1 MLVTSPEDL
10 AWQAEMDKLRRMN
23 RIAML
28 LHFVQ
33 GMGQFIIS
41 ITVDAYKDSEI
52 AMTSQY
58 VNWTAGEGPV
68 SKFGLVTR
76 F

>member
-1 MLVTSPEDL
+1 MTSPEDL

-23 RIAML
+23 RIAMW

-41 ITVDAYKDSEI
+41 FIADYYEDSKI
-52 AMTSQY
+52 PMTSQY